1 MSPQATASRIR
12 LSLTSFFS
20 SSSRNVVVVGGESG
34 IVKVTQVGSALPR
47 YASDYWRAPD
57 GRGPAP
63 LRWCAPEVLCQ
74 VRCDAT
80 PRPSLGGGCATV

>member
-1 MSPQATASRIR
+1 M
-12 LSLTSFFS
+12 
-20 SSSRNVVVVGGESG
+20 VGGEG
-34 IVKVTQVGSALPR
+34 GVAKVTQVGSALPR

-74 VRCDAT
+74 VRRRAT
-80 PRPSLGGGCATV
+80 QSCLTCRGGEAELNTVTI

>member
-1 MSPQATASRIR
+1 M
-12 LSLTSFFS
+12 
-20 SSSRNVVVVGGESG
+20 GGEG
-34 IVKVTQVGSALPR
+34 GVAKVTQVGSALPR

-74 VRCDAT
+74 VRRRAT
-80 PRPSLGGGCATV
+80 HRHLSWGGDGAELNILRI